1 MKVVVIGGVAAGMS
15 AASKIR
21 RSAPEAEV
29 IVYEKGKDL
38 SYGACGMP
46 YYIGDEI
53 KELKK
58 LVIRTKDKFEES
70 GIIVR
75 DLHEVLEV
83 SPKEKTLTIKNLTT
97 DEIFTDTYDKLV
109 VATGASPVRPSWP
122 GTELEEVYVLST
134 LVDGQR
140 LKEKVMNKAVNNVV
154 IVGAGFIGI
163 ELAETIRGLGKN
175 VTVIEFQNQI
185 LTHIDEELASQLEE
199 EMKRN
204 GVAVKT
210 SEGVEAIL
218 GQDHVTGVRTS
229 KTDYPADMVVL
240 AIGVRPNTNMFPE
253 GSIDKLGNGAIVV
266 NKKMES
272 SVPDIYAAG
281 DCASVYHLIKDDY
294 RQYIPLATNANKQGK
309 LIGSIIS
316 GEEGEFLG
324 ALGSSMIKVF
334 DMEAGKSGLSEKE
347 AIAMGI
353 DYMTKTVK
361 SYNHAHYYPGAKPMT
376 VKIVVDKSSH
386 VLVGAQII
394 GYEGAALRAN
404 IAAVAIHAGMTTE
417 NLGMMDFGYAPPFS
431 PTWDGLQIACNLV
444 K

>member
-1 MKVVVIGGVAAGMS
+1 
-15 AASKIR
+15 
-21 RSAPEAEV
+21 
-29 IVYEKGKDL
+29 
-38 SYGACGMP
+38 MP

-294 RQYIPLATNANKQGK
+294 RQYIP
-309 LIGSIIS
+309 
-316 GEEGEFLG
+316 
-324 ALGSSMIKVF
+324 
-334 DMEAGKSGLSEKE
+334 
-347 AIAMGI
+347 
-353 DYMTKTVK
+353 
-361 SYNHAHYYPGAKPMT
+361 
-376 VKIVVDKSSH
+376 
-386 VLVGAQII
+386 
-394 GYEGAALRAN
+394 
-404 IAAVAIHAGMTTE
+404 
-417 NLGMMDFGYAPPFS
+417 
-431 PTWDGLQIACNLV
+431 
-444 K
+444 

>member
-29 IVYEKGKDL
+29 VVYEKGKDL

-53 KELKK
+53 KDLKK
-58 LVIRTKDKFEES
+58 LVIRTKEKFEES
-70 GIIVR
+70 GMIVR
-75 DLHEVLEV
+75 DLHEVIEV
-83 SPKEKTLTIKNLTT
+83 KPDEKTLTVKNLKTA
-97 DEIFTDTYDKLV
+97 EVFTDTYDKLV
-109 VATGASPVRPSWP
+109 VATGASPVKPNWP
-122 GTELEEVYVLST
+122 GVDFEEVYVLST

-140 LKEKVMNKAVNNVV
+140 LKEKVMDPSISNVV

-163 ELAETIRGLGKN
+163 ELAENIRGLGRN
-175 VTVIEFQNQI
+175 VTVIEFQDQI
-185 LTHIDEELASQLEE
+185 LNHLDGELANQLEE
-199 EMKRN
+199 EMTRN
-204 GVAVKT
+204 GVVVKT

-218 GQDHVTGVRTS
+218 GQGHVSGVRTN
-229 KTDYPADMVVL
+229 KAEYPADMVIL

-272 SVPDIYAAG
+272 SATDVYAAG
-281 DCASVYHLIKDDY
+281 DCASVYHLIKDDF

-316 GEEGEFLG
+316 GEDEAFLG

-347 AIAMGI
+347 AIGMGI
-353 DYMTKTVK
+353 DYITKTVK
-361 SYNHAHYYPGAKPMT
+361 ASNISHYYPGSKPMT
-376 VKIVVDKSSH
+376 VKIIVDKKSH
-386 VLVGAQII
+386 VLLGAQLI
-394 GYEGAALRAN
+394 GYEGAAPRAN